1 MASLREWTAL
11 SLSALLFSVVA
22 GYGVGKALNV
32 KNDVQAPTRIMA
44 PTIAI
49 IDLTGEPA
57 EAVNG
62 LSDFEMKLPS
72 VVSSGQVAEPAVP
85 EPQAL
90 PSAPT
95 IPSPPVRT
103 GAPPA
108 LVPAVVPAAAPASP
122 AMPPA
127 ISTASVTTPAMGTER
142 ASILISFADQRLYMM
157 AGDRQIA
164 SYRVK
169 LAFDPVRVKP
179 GLTQVQAKN
188 AQSKIIELGW
198 KGFPVVAGGDRGFIL
213 SVADFEAVSAR
224 VGVGTSVMT
233 TRERVAGAATPPNAR
248 LNQQPQ
254 PIEPV
259 MLEEPPAQDDAQPAF
274 LAAAPR
280 SR

>member
-22 GYGVGKALNV
+22 GYGVGKALNA
-32 KNDVQAPTRIMA
+32 KNEVQAPTRIIA

-49 IDLTGEPA
+49 IDRTGEPT
-57 EAVNG
+57 EGGGG
-62 LSDFEMKLPS
+62 LSDLEMKLPS
-72 VVSSGQVAEPAVP
+72 LIASGPAAEPAAP
-85 EPQAL
+85 EPQAI
-90 PSAPT
+90 PSAP
-95 IPSPPVRT
+95 II
-103 GAPPA
+103 APPPQKMSA
-108 LVPAVVPAAAPASP
+108 IPVATSAAPAIQPS
-122 AMPPA
+122 
-127 ISTASVTTPAMGTER
+127 ISTASVAIPTLTSER
-142 ASILISFADQRLYMM
+142 TSILISFADQRLYLM

-188 AQSKIIELGW
+188 AQSKTIELGW

-213 SVADFEAVSAR
+213 SAADFEAVSAR

-233 TRERVAGAATPPNAR
+233 TRERVTGAATPPNAR
-248 LNQQPQ
+248 LNQPPQ

-259 MLEEPPAQDDAQPAF
+259 MLEEPPAQDAAQPAF

>member
-22 GYGVGKALNV
+22 GYGVGKALNA
-32 KNDVQAPTRIMA
+32 KNEVQAPTRIIA

-49 IDLTGEPA
+49 IDRTGEPTEGA
-57 EAVNG
+57 GG

-72 VVSSGQVAEPAVP
+72 LVASGPATEAAVP
-85 EPQAL
+85 EPESI
-90 PSAPT
+90 PSAP
-95 IPSPPVRT
+95 IIASPPLKTSAIPDVI
-103 GAPPA
+103 P
-108 LVPAVVPAAAPASP
+108 VSVPAAP
-122 AMPPA
+122 AMQTS
-127 ISTASVTTPAMGTER
+127 ISTASVPTPVRATER
-142 ASILISFADQRLYMM
+142 ASILISFPDQRLYLMV
-157 AGDRQIA
+157 GDRQIA

-188 AQSKIIELGW
+188 AQAKTIELGW

-213 SVADFEAVSAR
+213 TEADFEAVLAR

-248 LNQQPQ
+248 LIQPPQ

-259 MLEEPPAQDDAQPAF
+259 KLEEPPAQDSAQPAF
-274 LAAAPR
+274 LAAVPR
-280 SR
+280 SL